1 MTGWEE
7 RIVQDRQGFPF
18 PARDPSQGEEIKM
31 IREMFASKGPRKL
44 ALDAGLLLD
53 PPDSDDA
60 RGEDASFTLVSEEI
74 FRKVLSIER
83 KRNERSR
90 RRFVLM
96 LVHTGKDLQAEGGE
110 IILEGITKALSAS
123 TRETDLGGWYKNGS
137 VVGVICTEIGTDDLN
152 SILRA
157 LHSKVGAA
165 FRNRLEPE
173 QMKVIHIS
181 FHVFPDDLELKND
194 GRSADIRPY
203 PDLVPV

>member
-1 MTGWEE
+1 
-7 RIVQDRQGFPF
+7 
-18 PARDPSQGEEIKM
+18 M
-31 IREMFASKGPRKL
+31 ISEMFASKKPRKL
-44 ALDAGLLLD
+44 SLVAGLPLN
-53 PPDSDDA
+53 PPDRDQA
-60 RGEDASFTLVSEEI
+60 RAEDTSFTLVAEEH
-74 FRKVLSIER
+74 FRKILSIER
-83 KRNERSR
+83 KRMERSGQP
-90 RRFVLM
+90 FVLM
-96 LVHTGKDLQAEGGE
+96 LVHTGKALQAEGGR
-110 IILEGITKALSAS
+110 IILKGITKALSAS

-152 SILRA
+152 SILSA